1 MSPWPAPARVDETDV
16 RIAHEVIGGTAR
28 TLHGRRERVEA
39 VAKKVG
45 IHRNTV
51 RRRLARME
59 QRRFVFPLRGLVNPT
74 PLGGMFAR
82 ALFPLSFEEQTAEL
96 EQKLFEAIDGLW
108 CVLRMSD
115 GWDLMVAAVDGRE
128 AERAYAKAARIIGT
142 TDYRWLIR
150 TDRDWA
156 PMERVDLDPLDVAI
170 LNAVVERGLTPFGKL
185 ARELGFSKRTIERH
199 YSALSS
205 ADVVRLWPTGGAPP
219 AGMSMA
225 YLHVELDADLNKTRE
240 VRQALAAFQNQFL
253 MDVRTRKAWAYLYA
267 ESATSLMKTAN
278 EIRVLAG
285 VRSTFVQLYHG
296 MSTSPRFVELN
307 RMLVERCRHPRPHS
321 RIINES

>member
-1 MSPWPAPARVDETDV
+1 MRRVQLWPAPVRVDETDV

-45 IHRNTV
+45 LHRNTV
-51 RRRLARME
+51 RRRLAQME
-59 QRRFVFPLRGLVNPT
+59 RRLFFFPLRGLVNPT

-82 ALFPLSFEEQTAEL
+82 AFFPLAFDEQTAEL
-96 EQKLFEAIDGLW
+96 ETELFESIEGLW

-156 PMERVDLDPLDVAI
+156 PMKRVELDPLDVSI
-170 LNAVVERGLTPFGKL
+170 LNAVVERGLTPFGRL
-185 ARELGFSKRTIERH
+185 ATELGVSKRTVERH
-199 YSALSS
+199 YSALSA
-205 ADVVRLWPTGGAPP
+205 ADVVRLWPVGGAPP
-219 AGMSMA
+219 AGISMA

-240 VRQALAAFQNQFL
+240 VRQTLLGLPNQFL
-253 MDVRTRKAWAYLYA
+253 MDVRARKAWAYLYA
-267 ESATSLMKTAN
+267 ASATSLFQTATEIKTMP
-278 EIRVLAG
+278 G
-285 VRSTFVQLYHG
+285 VRLAFTQMYHG
-296 MSTSPRFVELN
+296 MTTSPRFEELN
-307 RMLVERCRHPRPHS
+307 RGFLDRFSQVAPRAP
-321 RIINES
+321 